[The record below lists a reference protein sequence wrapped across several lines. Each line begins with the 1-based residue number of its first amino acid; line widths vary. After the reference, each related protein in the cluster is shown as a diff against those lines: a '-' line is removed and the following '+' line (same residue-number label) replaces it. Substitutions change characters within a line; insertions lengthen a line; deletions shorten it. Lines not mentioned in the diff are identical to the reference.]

1 MNSGNS
7 GNFLNCLKSWIYQFV
22 VDVCLLVMRYI
33 KLEKIQKIKEIY
45 TLKILHRTIIRKLSK
60 FNDQLRA
67 FIIP

>member
-33 KLEKIQKIKEIY
+33 E
-45 TLKILHRTIIRKLSK
+45 LKKDTKNKGNLYSK
-60 FNDQLRA
+60 KCCITDLIVA
-67 FIIP
+67 P

>member
-33 KLEKIQKIKEIY
+33 KLKKIQKIKEIY
-45 TLKILHRTIIRKLSK
+45 TLRNVASYY
-60 FNDQLRA
+60 LRA
-67 FIIP
+67 HHIIPIYDK